1 MSQRTRTLL
10 TPVEVREVVT
20 AATRAPSVH
29 NTQPWLFSWDG
40 AGFDLTADTSRGLT
54 VQDPDG
60 RELLISCGAA
70 LYNLRLALRKLG
82 YDAVVTAAPSTD
94 PRRLARV
101 DVETGDPAD
110 AAERRLFAAINR
122 RHTHRGGFED
132 RPLGAELSVALQ
144 RVAAEEGAMLLYVT
158 DPGQRA
164 RVLHLARAADRE
176 LAADPRIRAEIEH
189 WAPAPGTNR
198 RDGIPAT
205 AYASEPHHAGRDE
218 LAIRDFD
225 LDRGVGQLDES
236 PEHPGVVAVLTTDR
250 DVAAAWLSAG
260 QALQRVL
267 VTAAEHW
274 AFAALHSQVTEVPHL
289 RLELQRELCTLGVPQ
304 LMLRFGYADKAPTTP
319 RRPVEDVLDD
329 LTR

>member
-10 TPVEVREVVT
+10 SPAEVRDVIA

-29 NTQPWLFSWDG
+29 NTQPWFFTWDG
-40 AGFDLTADTSRGLT
+40 TGFQLAADTTRGLSAL
-54 VQDPDG
+54 DPDG

-70 LYNLRLALRKLG
+70 LYNLRLALRKIG
-82 YDAVVTAAPSTD
+82 SDATVGFAPSDD
-94 PRRLARV
+94 PRVLARIE
-101 DVETGDPAD
+101 VEPGDPAD

-122 RHTHRGGFED
+122 RHTHRGGFYD
-132 RPLGAELSVALQ
+132 RPLTAELAVTLQ

-158 DPGQRA
+158 DPGQRG

-176 LAADPRIRAEIEH
+176 LANDPRVRAEIEH
-189 WAPAPGTNR
+189 WAPEPGSRR

-205 AYASEPHHAGRDE
+205 AYASEPPPADRDE
-218 LAIRDFD
+218 LVIRDFD
-225 LDRGVGQLDES
+225 LDRGVGRLEER
-236 PEHPGVVAVLTTDR
+236 PGHPGTVAVLVTDS
-250 DVAAAWLSAG
+250 DVAGAWLSAG

-274 AFAALHSQVTEVPHL
+274 AFAAMHSQVTEVPHL

-304 LMLRFGYADKAPTTP
+304 LLLRLGYAAKAATTP
-319 RRPVEDVLDD
+319 RRPVEEVLID